1 MIPGPAREDALGPPS
16 GNVTPDHGERSV
28 RGGHEGEEGVR
39 REGARIELRGVEV
52 RYGKRVHALRGLD
65 LAVAPGEF
73 VFLVG
78 GTGAGK
84 STLLNLL
91 TGETRPTAGTVL
103 LDGRDLARLRP
114 WRVPALRRGM
124 GIVGQDYA
132 LLPRK
137 NVWENVAYA
146 ARAVGARRAEVRRR
160 VPDILASVGV
170 GHRADAYPDE
180 LSGGERQRV
189 AIGRALVNDPPLLLA
204 DEPTGN
210 LDPATSWEIVSLLRD
225 LNRRGTTVLVAS
237 HDTLVIERMA
247 ERTVRLE
254 SGRIVAES
262 LAGGG
267 L

>member
-1 MIPGPAREDALGPPS
+1 MD
-16 GNVTPDHGERSV
+16 
-28 RGGHEGEEGVR
+28 
-39 REGARIELRGVEV
+39 GAPIEFRGVEV
-52 RYGKRVHALRGLD
+52 RYGRRIHALRGLD
-65 LAVAPGEF
+65 LTVEPGEF

-91 TGETRPTAGTVL
+91 TGEARPTAGSVTL
-103 LDGRDLARLRP
+103 GGRELARLP
-114 WRVPALRRGM
+114 VWRVPALRRGM
-124 GIVGQDYA
+124 GIVPQDYA
-132 LLPRK
+132 LLPKK

-146 ARAVGARRAEVRRR
+146 ARALGARRRDVRRR
-160 VPDILASVGV
+160 VPEVLASVGV

-210 LDPATSWEIVSLLRD
+210 LDPATSWEIMSLLRD

-262 LAGGG
+262 IAGGG
-267 L
+267 LE